1 MAASEFR
8 LNQLARGNAVEKCPR
23 LGPAKKARQAGA
35 SPTAKE
41 VLLDA
46 LRLDI
51 QNITRTARAIEQD
64 EPGFAEQ
71 FRPPETS
78 GHGALLTATDAILLR
93 LKVQPTDDAA
103 TKKNKAAL
111 AARFIAHELP
121 EDFVQNLAD
130 DRATIDAAQDA
141 GEDADNDGVE
151 STAAIGKLIKDG
163 MKELTTLDAIMH
175 NKYARVP
182 GKLRAWQSA
191 SHIERAPQREK
202 QPAVTVLP
210 AATPAPQ
217 SKVA

>member
-1 MAASEFR
+1 MRRWKHAI
-8 LNQLARGNAVEKCPR
+8 
-23 LGPAKKARQAGA
+23 
-35 SPTAKE
+35 
-41 VLLDA
+41 D
-46 LRLDI
+46 
-51 QNITRTARAIEQD
+51 QN
-64 EPGFAEQ
+64 EPGFAAQ
-71 FRPPETS
+71 FRPPETP
-78 GHGALLTATDAILLR
+78 GQGALLTATDAILLR

-103 TKKNKAAL
+103 AKKTKAAL

-121 EDFVQNLAD
+121 ADFVQDLAD

-151 STAAIGKLIKDG
+151 STAAIGRLIMDG

-182 GKLRAWQSA
+182 EKLRAWQSA
-191 SHIERAPQREK
+191 GHIERAPQREK

-217 SKVA
+217 PKVA